1 MKKILI
7 VTAHPSSKG
16 FTHKIALS
24 FKEGAESIGHQV
36 EVLDLYKT
44 DLQIPFLSFENKD
57 DMRNLSDH
65 VKLLQGKITDCTDM
79 VFVHPIW
86 WMGTPAIMK
95 NFFDNV
101 FTSHF
106 AFQYIDGKPV
116 GLLKDKNAY
125 VFFTSDGNMWWFK
138 LAIFILKPIKFFWSM
153 GLLHFCGLKH
163 KDMLI
168 FDRSF
173 KRSDKDRICF
183 LNKVKKI
190 GKSI

>member
-7 VTAHPSSKG
+7 ITAHPSTQG
-16 FTHKIALS
+16 FTHSIASS
-24 FKEGAESIGHQV
+24 FKEGAKSKGNQV

-44 DLQIPFLSFENKD
+44 DLQIPFLNFENKD

-65 VKLLQGKITDCTDM
+65 VKQLQQKITECSDM
-79 VFVHPIW
+79 VFIHPLW

-106 AFQYIDGKPV
+106 AFKYVDGKPV
-116 GLLKDKNAY
+116 GLLKDKNAHI
-125 VFFTSDGNMWWFK
+125 FFTCDGNMWWFK
-138 LAIFILKPIKFFWSM
+138 TAIFLLKPIKFFWSM

-163 KDMLI
+163 KTMMI
-168 FDRSF
+168 FDKSF
-173 KRSDKDRICF
+173 KRSEKDRNMF
-183 LNKVKKI
+183 LKRVNKI
-190 GKSI
+190 ARGL